1 MLLNQSTTSEQ
12 GIIETWQNL
21 LDEYEIQYLL
31 LEVGSDRELISGMR
45 HQAKWA
51 VETEDEEAVLF
62 ARSDMTQAV
71 M

>member
-21 LDEYEIQYLL
+21 LDEYEIRHIL
-31 LEVGSDRELISGMR
+31 LEVDRDRELISGMR

-51 VETEDEEAVLF
+51 VEVEDAEAVLF
-62 ARSDMTQAV
+62 ARSDA
-71 M
+71 